1 MQLRFWYHKHF
12 FIQKVTQC
20 HRYAV
25 SELIAR
31 IDNKVE
37 WPNLDGIAFDG
48 FEFEFAMTKQQTSTR
63 FLFKIAFK
71 APTHQGCDGRNI
83 LKQHQNSTRFL
94 FKIAFKKN
102 QHIEVVTQR
111 STEV

>member
-1 MQLRFWYHKHF
+1 MQLRFCYHKHV

-20 HRYAV
+20 HRNAV
-25 SELIAR
+25 RELTAR
-31 IDNKVE
+31 VDNKVE
-37 WPNLDGIAFDG
+37 RPNLDGIAFDG
-48 FEFEFAMTKQQTSTR
+48 FEFELAMTKQQTSTR
-63 FLFKIAFK
+63 FLFKIAFN
-71 APTHQGCDGRNI
+71 APTHQGCDGTNMF
-83 LKQHQNSTRFL
+83 KQHQNSTRFL